1 MDVFEAIEKMKSK
14 LGSYRKVAFFLGMT
28 EGHFLKIRTGR
39 AHLTKKN
46 AEFIILKA
54 KAMNVE
60 GEHDGK
66 NM

>member
-1 MDVFEAIEKMKSK
+1 MEVFEAIEKMKSQ

-39 AHLTKKN
+39 APLTKKN

-54 KAMNVE
+54 QAMNVE
-60 GEHDGK
+60 GGHDGE
-66 NM
+66 NL